1 MTEHSS
7 PADEG
12 AASSVAGHRNADPLV
27 TLPGTDVRF
36 RPLGLGTWAWG
47 DRYTWG
53 MGGYDTSLTEATIA
67 GAFSASLDGGITLLD
82 TAEVYGKGESERII
96 GRLLRTG
103 DVDRSAV
110 VLATKWFPS
119 PRQINVKS
127 AMRSALEASLERLG
141 VDQVDLYQVHGPTS
155 LRGHNVIAEGLAS
168 LVADGLTKSVG
179 VSNYSVREMMSM
191 QAQLARRGTALASNQ
206 IEFSLLRDLPLTSG
220 MLQRCREL
228 GIVVLAY
235 SPIGQ
240 GRLSGKYSAQ
250 NPPPGKRGFA
260 PHPMETVDRVV
271 AELRSI
277 GNRHGRTPSQVALRW
292 LIQHGT
298 VPIPGAKNAE
308 QAMQNAGALG
318 WQLTSEEMEQL
329 DRASLPP
336 RWTISNRVWQHG

>member
-12 AASSVAGHRNADPLV
+12 AASSIAGHSSADPLV

-36 RPLGLGTWAWG
+36 RPLGLGTWSWG

-96 GRLLRTG
+96 GRLLGTG

-141 VDQVDLYQVHGPTS
+141 VGAL
-155 LRGHNVIAEGLAS
+155 
-168 LVADGLTKSVG
+168 LV
-179 VSNYSVREMMSM
+179 
-191 QAQLARRGTALASNQ
+191 
-206 IEFSLLRDLPLTSG
+206 
-220 MLQRCREL
+220 
-228 GIVVLAY
+228 
-235 SPIGQ
+235 
-240 GRLSGKYSAQ
+240 
-250 NPPPGKRGFA
+250 RGFGDA
-260 PHPMETVDRVV
+260 SIRRIATCGCVRIPR
-271 AELRSI
+271 RSAWF
-277 GNRHGRTPSQVALRW
+277 P
-292 LIQHGT
+292 GT
-298 VPIPGAKNAE
+298 
-308 QAMQNAGALG
+308 
-318 WQLTSEEMEQL
+318 TS
-329 DRASLPP
+329 RP
-336 RWTISNRVWQHG
+336 RR